1 MATKPF
7 YWSVRREVWENRAVL
22 IVPASAALL
31 FLVAFTLN
39 LPGLSTAMPDILQL
53 DPDQQGARLIRPY
66 RMACFLLTLASL
78 LTGLFYSLDAL
89 HGERRDRSILF
100 WKSLPV
106 SDRVTVL
113 SKAFIPLILLP
124 AVTLA
129 ACFATQFVMLALSA
143 GAMLAGGESL
153 APMRELP
160 LLHLWGETIGGIL
173 VLAVWQAPM
182 HGWLLLVSG
191 WARRAVL
198 LWAVLLPL
206 AACLFER
213 FAFGSDYLGTLL
225 VNRLT
230 AGVLGDGLLKGHW
243 AGLSPVERLMQLTPA
258 HLAADLNLWIGLIP
272 TALLLA
278 GAIAARRYRQP
289 I

>member
-1 MATKPF
+1 MTKPF

-22 IVPASAALL
+22 IVPGSAALL
-31 FLVAFTLN
+31 FLVAFALN
-39 LPGLSTAMPDILQL
+39 LPGLPAAMSDVSQL
-53 DPDQQGARLIRPY
+53 DPDLQGARLIRPY
-66 RMACFLLTLASL
+66 RMVCFLLTLASL

-113 SKAFIPLILLP
+113 SKAFITLILLP
-124 AVTLA
+124 LVTLV
-129 ACFATQFVMLALSA
+129 ACLATQLVMLLLSA
-143 GAMLAGGESL
+143 GALLAAGGSL
-153 APMRELP
+153 APLRGLP
-160 LLHLWGETIGGIL
+160 LLPLWGEVIGGIA
-173 VLAVWQAPM
+173 VLAVWQAPIN
-182 HGWLLLVSG
+182 GWLLLVSG

-206 AACLFER
+206 AVCLFER
-213 FAFGSDYLGTLL
+213 FAFGTDYLASLL

-230 AGVLGDGLLKGHW
+230 AGILGEGLLKGHW
-243 AGLSPVERLMQLTPA
+243 LGLSPLERVMQLTPA

-289 I
+289 L